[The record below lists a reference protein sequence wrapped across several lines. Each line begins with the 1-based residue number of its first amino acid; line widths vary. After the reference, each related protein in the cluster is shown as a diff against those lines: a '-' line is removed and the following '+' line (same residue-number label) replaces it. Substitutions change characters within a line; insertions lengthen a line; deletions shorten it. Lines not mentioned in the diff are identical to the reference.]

1 MVLSKSKACING
13 SCPFLLHKLGEG
25 YRLSRDFLYFL
36 LFLVFVAIPLAKWI
50 IFSTFYGILVYSRDV
65 CICHLKLLSFIQNEI
80 NEKKK
85 KAKIFFSFSS
95 HQNRNDIENDKFNQH
110 KDSTNNEQKSDNT
123 LVNSEDDEDD
133 LEESSDM
140 SCDEENIIDI

>member
-1 MVLSKSKACING
+1 MSLVLKQSK
-13 SCPFLLHKLGEG
+13 KLDKD
-25 YRLSRDFLYFL
+25 YDQF
-36 LFLVFVAIPLAKWI
+36 LAKANKI
-50 IFSTFYGILVYSRDV
+50 
-65 CICHLKLLSFIQNEI
+65 HLELLSFIQNEI

-95 HQNRNDIENDKFNQH
+95 HQIRNEIENDKFNQH

-140 SCDEENIIDI
+140 SCDEENIFDI